1 MDTYR
6 LFWNSTDGAFDLN
19 MIEKGNNQYIVVDK
33 SMQKYF
39 LGFGIPFQLRQNLEV
54 KWFIKVNFIYFPSKL
69 FIRVNFIYLY

>member
-54 KWFIKVNFIYFPSKL
+54 K
-69 FIRVNFIYLY
+69 